1 MLDRIDIGSITTPDH
16 TTPHH
21 TTHVLLALSV
31 FLYFQ
36 AQEEEEDS
44 ELLIDFTGYM
54 AKGKALCKSQPNQHS
69 QASHILTSGSAPR
82 ELQNDGMQAESSTG
96 HTHRHQAE
104 VSDMAPLFDIDESQ
118 QPHDAAICFDIDESQ
133 QADDAMRFDIADT
146 QLHDTATLIDID
158 DSPTAEQQKP
168 THACSSQA
176 AGQNSAHGVASH
188 TDALSDRT
196 AARCGQRYANR
207 ADLQSPGVVDASASG
222 ANRGHVMGHPTDPPA
237 MLFDIEDDGACNT
250 ASLAGLQHG
259 ATAQQA
265 TSAAACGGTQLDTE
279 SGDHAHQAARSLTSR
294 SLLPDT
300 APKSSRQQ
308 HGTGSRAA
316 SAAVPFICQLP
327 VAAKGAS
334 TGGQTG
340 HKQSQP
346 AADLSMMF
354 HTADDEDDEKASEQR
369 VRHDINETDC
379 VMEPSMS
386 EHHQTAPGSQ
396 SCRAKGLLSL
406 PSAHGLLFDIADDC
420 PHRGSKPAAPPTIK
434 PPGETAPGL
443 LFDIEDD
450 DNDDN
455 FEAPPV
461 AQAQTASHNPASA
474 CAPAFP
480 ASNRR
485 SHSTCNQSLRAAS
498 ASAARQLPVKGIQT
512 LSTAHLQQQQGVT
525 KKSVQSFKPPRRVTA
540 PSAATVAAEASA
552 GEASRDGDAADMASA
567 RPLKRLRKAGQP
579 ETRVSTQPAASDEY
593 GEQAH
598 L

>member
-1 MLDRIDIGSITTPDH
+1 MGKTQ
-16 TTPHH
+16 PH
-21 TTHVLLALSV
+21 
-31 FLYFQ
+31 
-36 AQEEEEDS
+36 
-44 ELLIDFTGYM
+44 
-54 AKGKALCKSQPNQHS
+54 QHS

-96 HTHRHQAE
+96 HRHRHQAE
-104 VSDMAPLFDIDESQ
+104 VSDMAPLLDIDESQ

-196 AARCGQRYANR
+196 AARSGQRYANR
-207 ADLQSPGVVDASASG
+207 ADLQSPGVLDASASG
-222 ANRGHVMGHPTDPPA
+222 ANRGHVSGHPTDPSA

-265 TSAAACGGTQLDTE
+265 TSAAACGGMQLDTK

-316 SAAVPFICQLP
+316 SAAVPCIPQLS
-327 VAAKGAS
+327 VAAKGPSA
-334 TGGQTG
+334 GGQTG
-340 HKQSQP
+340 HKQTQP
-346 AADLSMMF
+346 AADLSVML
-354 HTADDEDDEKASEQR
+354 HTADDEDDEKASEQT

-379 VMEPSMS
+379 PMEPSMS
-386 EHHQTAPGSQ
+386 EHRQTAPGSQ

-420 PHRGSKPAAPPTIK
+420 PHRGSKPAAPSTIK
-434 PPGETAPGL
+434 SPGGTASGL

-450 DNDDN
+450 DDDN
-455 FEAPPV
+455 FEAPPF
-461 AQAQTASHNPASA
+461 AQAQTGSHNPASA
-474 CAPAFP
+474 CAPAFT
-480 ASNRR
+480 ASNHR
-485 SHSTCNQSLRAAS
+485 SHSTCNQSLQAAS
-498 ASAARQLPVKGIQT
+498 TSAARQWPVKGIQT
-512 LSTAHLQQQQGVT
+512 LSTAHLQQQQQQQGVA

-540 PSAATVAAEASA
+540 PSAATVAAEASEE
-552 GEASRDGDAADMASA
+552 EASRDGDAADMASA

-579 ETRVSTQPAASDEY
+579 VTRVSTQPAASDEY